1 MEQERTNDKIRI
13 FFFIGYLGTG
23 GKERRLIELLS
34 YLNKKRKYELLL
46 VTTKEG
52 VELPK
57 FFDLDIKMVVLKKST
72 LISKLNYFFQFYQL
86 TRKFNPD
93 IIHTWGRMQTLY
105 ALPAVLIGKRKL
117 VNGQITSAPPRISL
131 MDSLIDKVNFRYSD
145 VVLSNSKAGIEVFNP
160 PKEKA
165 GVIYNGIDL
174 DRFQNLPNRVT
185 IKNQYQI
192 NTPYLVLMI
201 ANYTPN
207 KDYESFFKTGK
218 ILTSERKDVTWM
230 GVGDFE
236 EDSDLV
242 KRCRHIINDNALLR
256 IHPRIT
262 EVEALVN
269 ACDIGVLL
277 SNTAVHGE
285 GVSNSIIEYM
295 ALAKPVIANDA
306 GGTRE
311 VVINEQSGYL
321 VQNETFEEIAS
332 RFNYLLD
339 HRDLRV
345 SMGLSGQKKIYCEF
359 SLSKMGAEF
368 ESLYSETLRIS
379 CSGS

>member
-1 MEQERTNDKIRI
+1 MEQERKKSKIRI

-23 GKERRLIELLS
+23 GKERRLIELLG
-34 YLNKKRKYELLL
+34 YLNNKRKYELLL

-57 FFDLDIKMVVLKKST
+57 FFDLDIKMVVLKKNIM
-72 LISKLNYFFQFYQL
+72 ISKLNYFFHFYQL
-86 TRKFNPD
+86 MKKFDPD

-105 ALPAVLIGKRKL
+105 ALPAVVIGKKKL
-117 VNGQITSAPPRISL
+117 INGQITSAPPNVSF
-131 MDSLIDKVNFRYSD
+131 MDSLIDKINFRYSD

-160 PKEKA
+160 PKKKA
-165 GVIYNGIDL
+165 GVIYNGLDL
-174 DRFQNLPNRVT
+174 DRFQNLPNSSE
-185 IKNQYQI
+185 IKKQYQI

-201 ANYTPN
+201 ANFTPN
-207 KDYESFFKTGK
+207 KDYERFFKAGQ
-218 ILTSERKDVTWM
+218 ILTEKRKDVTWM

-236 EDSDLV
+236 EESNLV
-242 KRCRHIINDNALLR
+242 KSCRHIIGDNALLR
-256 IHPRIT
+256 IHQRIT

-295 ALAKPVIANDA
+295 ALAKPVVANDA

-311 VVINEQSGYL
+311 VVINEQTGFL
-321 VQNETFEEIAS
+321 VHNETMTQVVA
-332 RFNYLLD
+332 RFNHLLD
-339 HRDLRV
+339 HHELRL
-345 SMGLSGQKKIYCEF
+345 SMGLRGQKKIYCEF
-359 SLSKMGAEF
+359 SLNKMGVEF
-368 ESLYSETLRIS
+368 ESLYNNILKH
-379 CSGS
+379 

>member
-1 MEQERTNDKIRI
+1 MQMEQERKKSKIRI

-23 GKERRLIELLS
+23 GKERRLIELLG
-34 YLNKKRKYELLL
+34 YLNNKRKYELLL

-57 FFDLDIKMVVLKKST
+57 FFDLDIKMVVLKKNIM
-72 LISKLNYFFQFYQL
+72 ISKLNYFFHFYQL
-86 TRKFNPD
+86 MKKFDPD

-105 ALPAVLIGKRKL
+105 ALPAVVIGKKKL
-117 VNGQITSAPPRISL
+117 INGQITSAPPNVSF
-131 MDSLIDKVNFRYSD
+131 MDSLIDKINFRYSD

-160 PKEKA
+160 PKKKA
-165 GVIYNGIDL
+165 GVIYNGLDL
-174 DRFQNLPNRVT
+174 DRFQNLPNSSE
-185 IKNQYQI
+185 IKKQYQI

-201 ANYTPN
+201 ANFTPN
-207 KDYESFFKTGK
+207 KDYERFFKAGQ
-218 ILTSERKDVTWM
+218 ILTEKRKDVTWM

-236 EDSDLV
+236 EESNLV
-242 KRCRHIINDNALLR
+242 KSCRHIIGDNALLR
-256 IHPRIT
+256 IHQRIT

-295 ALAKPVIANDA
+295 ALAKPVVANDA

-311 VVINEQSGYL
+311 VVINEQTGFL
-321 VQNETFEEIAS
+321 VHNETMTQVVA
-332 RFNYLLD
+332 RFNHLLD
-339 HRDLRV
+339 HHELRL
-345 SMGLSGQKKIYCEF
+345 SMGLRGQKKIYCEF
-359 SLSKMGAEF
+359 SLNKMGVEF
-368 ESLYSETLRIS
+368 ESLYNNILKH
-379 CSGS
+379 

>member
-1 MEQERTNDKIRI
+1 MEQERKKSKIRI

-23 GKERRLIELLS
+23 GKERRLIELLG
-34 YLNKKRKYELLL
+34 YLNNKREYELLL

-57 FFDLDIKMVVLKKST
+57 FFDLDIKMVVLKKNIV
-72 LISKLNYFFQFYQL
+72 ISKLNYFFHFYQL
-86 TRKFNPD
+86 MKKFDPD

-105 ALPAVLIGKRKL
+105 ALPAVVIGKKKL
-117 VNGQITSAPPRISL
+117 INGQITSAPPNVSI
-131 MDSLIDKVNFRYSD
+131 MDSLIDKINFRYSD

-160 PKEKA
+160 PKKKA
-165 GVIYNGIDL
+165 GVIYNGLDL
-174 DRFQNLPNRVT
+174 DRFQNLPNSSE
-185 IKNQYQI
+185 IKKQYQI

-201 ANYTPN
+201 ANFTPN
-207 KDYESFFKTGK
+207 KDYERFFKAGQ
-218 ILTSERKDVTWM
+218 ILTEKRKDVTWM

-236 EDSDLV
+236 EESNLV
-242 KRCRHIINDNALLR
+242 KSCRHIISDNALLR

-295 ALAKPVIANDA
+295 ALAKPVVANDA

-311 VVINEQSGYL
+311 VVINEQTGFL
-321 VQNETFEEIAS
+321 VHNETLKQVVA
-332 RFNYLLD
+332 RLNHLLD
-339 HRDLRV
+339 HHDLRL
-345 SMGLSGQKKIYCEF
+345 SMGLKGQKKIYCEF
-359 SLSKMGAEF
+359 SLNKMGVEF
-368 ESLYSETLRIS
+368 ESLYNNILKH
-379 CSGS
+379 